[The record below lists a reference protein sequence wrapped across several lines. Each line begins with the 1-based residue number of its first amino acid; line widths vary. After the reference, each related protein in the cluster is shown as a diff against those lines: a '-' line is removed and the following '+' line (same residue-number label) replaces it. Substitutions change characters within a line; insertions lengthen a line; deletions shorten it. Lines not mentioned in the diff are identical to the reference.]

1 VGPNDDGDDGHERMG
16 PPRIALKPCS
26 GAIGSE
32 YKREMARHFQ
42 LKSTAAMSRLGIDY
56 TSALNDEQR
65 AVALAPRGPLVVL
78 AGAGSGKTRAITYRV
93 ARFLDTGI
101 APERILLLT
110 FTNRAAKEML
120 RRVGELV
127 GPQALQV
134 MGGTFHHVGNALLK
148 KHALAIGYG
157 ENFTILDREDAR
169 ELMAAAVV
177 DAKIDT
183 GKARFPKADVLLDL
197 ASAAINQRLPARDL
211 LLQRAPR
218 FAHLSDEIMAVCRAF
233 VHKKA
238 SLNVMDFDDLLMNW
252 AVLLEEGGALAEHI
266 KKSFDAVLVDEYQ
279 DTNALQGSIVDL
291 MAEPHRNV
299 TVVGDDAQ
307 CIYGFRGAAI
317 ENIRGFSA
325 RWPGATTLPLQLNYR
340 STPEICA
347 LANATMAR
355 AREES
360 STRLR
365 ALRPSG
371 MLPALVPCRDVG
383 LQAEFVAE
391 RILQLRDE
399 GIGLDQIAVLYRAHR
414 HVLELQ
420 VELTRRGIPFLVRS
434 GLRFFEQAHIKDV
447 LCHLKLLWNAD
458 DELSFRRTVKLH
470 DGIGNAT
477 ADALWGS
484 FKVALSRGKDAAAA
498 ARALVDDPCLDGT
511 LGRRAKPGVDKY
523 AGVLGRMGAHD
534 VKDKPG
540 EQIRVLLDG
549 SYGDYLRKAY
559 PLAEERIAEIEQLA
573 DYAAG
578 FVDTETFL
586 SELMLV
592 QSFSAEEI
600 IAAEDPDEKVTLS
613 SVHQAK
619 GLEWSRVFIVWATEG
634 SFPSDLALKDD
645 LGEDEE
651 RRLWYVAVTRAKD
664 EVYVCHPQTSRLRDT
679 SMVLHKPSRF
689 VTELPEPTTD
699 DDGTASGLYEPW
711 ILELVAPDTP
721 PGLTTV
727 DTAPAQQLEK
737 NAPDVDEDNEAGGR
751 FRLQS

>member
-1 VGPNDDGDDGHERMG
+1 
-16 PPRIALKPCS
+16 
-26 GAIGSE
+26 
-32 YKREMARHFQ
+32 MARHFQ
-42 LKSTAAMSRLGIDY
+42 LKSAAALSRLGIDY
-56 TSALNDEQR
+56 QAALNDEQR
-65 AVALAPRGPLVVL
+65 AVALAPPGPVAVL

-101 APERILLLT
+101 PPEKILLLT

-134 MGGTFHHVGNALLK
+134 TGGTFHHVGNAILK

-183 GKARFPKADVLLDL
+183 GKARFPKADVLLDI
-197 ASAAINQRLPARDL
+197 ASAAINQRKPARDV

-218 FAHLSDEIMAVCRAF
+218 FAHLADDIMGVCRAF
-233 VHKKA
+233 VQKKA
-238 SLNVMDFDDLLMNW
+238 ALNVMDFDDLLMNW
-252 AVLLEEGGALAEHI
+252 AVLLEEGGKLAEHI
-266 KKSFDAVLVDEYQ
+266 QRSFDAVLVDEYQ
-279 DTNALQGSIVDL
+279 DTNALQGAIVDL
-291 MAEPHRNV
+291 MARPHRNV

-307 CIYGFRGAAI
+307 CIYGFRGAAV
-317 ENIRGFSA
+317 ENLRDFPA
-325 RWPGATTLPLQLNYR
+325 RWPGATVLPLQVNYR

-347 LANATMAR
+347 LANATLSR
-355 AREES
+355 ARQEFP
-360 STRLR
+360 TRLR
-365 ALRPSG
+365 AVRPSG
-371 MLPALVPCRDVG
+371 MLPALVPCRDVAV
-383 LQAEFVAE
+383 QAEFVAE

-399 GIGLDQIAVLYRAHR
+399 GVGLDDIAVLYRAHR
-414 HVLELQ
+414 NVLELQ

-470 DGIGNAT
+470 DGVGNAT
-477 ADALWGS
+477 ADALWGA
-484 FKVALSRGKDAAAA
+484 FKVALSRGKDAAGA

-511 LGRRAKPGVDKY
+511 LGRRAKPGVERY
-523 AGVLGRMGAHD
+523 ASVLGRMGERD
-534 VKDKPG
+534 LRDKPG

-549 SYGDYLRKAY
+549 CYADHLRKAY
-559 PLAEERIAEIEQLA
+559 PVADERIAEIEQLA

-578 FVDTETFL
+578 FADTEAFL
-586 SELMLV
+586 GELMLV
-592 QSFSAEEI
+592 QSFSAEEVVS
-600 IAAEDPDEKVTLS
+600 AEDPDEKVTLS

-619 GLEWSRVFIVWATEG
+619 GLEWARVFVVWATDG
-634 SFPSDLALKDD
+634 AFPSDLALKDD

-651 RRLWYVAVTRAKD
+651 RRLWYVAVTRARD

-679 SMVLHKPSRF
+679 TMVLHKPSRF
-689 VTELPEPTTD
+689 VAELPEPVAEP
-699 DDGTASGLYEPW
+699 DGTTSGLYEPW
-711 ILELVAPDTP
+711 VIELVAPEALPPADTP
-721 PGLTTV
+721 DAPRLAAV
-727 DTAPAQQLEK
+727 DDAVGRGDDD
-737 NAPDVDEDNEAGGR
+737 APDDGADDTRR
-751 FRLQS
+751 FRLES

>member
-1 VGPNDDGDDGHERMG
+1 
-16 PPRIALKPCS
+16 
-26 GAIGSE
+26 
-32 YKREMARHFQ
+32 MARHFQ
-42 LKSTAAMSRLGIDY
+42 LKSSAALSRLGIDY
-56 TSALNDEQR
+56 QAALNDEQR
-65 AVALAPRGPLVVL
+65 AVALAPRGPLAVL

-93 ARFLDTGI
+93 ARFLDSGI

-127 GPQALQV
+127 GPAALQV

-169 ELMAAAVV
+169 ELMATAIV

-183 GKARFPKADVLLDL
+183 SKARFPKADVLLEI
-197 ASAAINQRLPARDL
+197 ASAAINQQKPAREVL
-211 LLQRAPR
+211 IQRAPR
-218 FAHLSDEIMAVCRAF
+218 FAHLSDEIMSVCRAF
-233 VHKKA
+233 VQKKA
-238 SLNVMDFDDLLMNW
+238 ALNVMDFDDLLMNW
-252 AVLLEEGGALAEHI
+252 SVLLEEGGKLAEHI
-266 KKSFDAVLVDEYQ
+266 KTSFDAVLVDEYQ
-279 DTNALQGSIVDL
+279 DTNALQGRIVDL
-291 MAEPHRNV
+291 MAQPHGNV

-317 ENIRGFSA
+317 ENLRGFSS
-325 RWPGATTLPLQLNYR
+325 RWPGAQTLPLQVNYR
-340 STPEICA
+340 STPEICT
-347 LANATMAR
+347 LANATLSR
-355 AREES
+355 ARHEYA
-360 STRLR
+360 TRLR

-371 MLPALVPCRDVG
+371 MQPALVPCRDVG
-383 LQAEFVAE
+383 VQAEFVAE

-399 GIGLDQIAVLYRAHR
+399 GVGLDNVAVLYRAHR
-414 HVLELQ
+414 NVLELQ

-484 FKVALSRGKDAAAA
+484 FKVALARGKDAAAA

-511 LGRRAKPGVDKY
+511 LGRRAKPGVEKY
-523 AGVLGRMGAHD
+523 AGVLLRMAAHD
-534 VKDKPG
+534 VRDKPG

-559 PLAEERIAEIEQLA
+559 PVADERIAEIEQLA

-578 FVDTETFL
+578 FADTETFL

-600 IAAEDPDEKVTLS
+600 VSAEDPDEKVTLS

-619 GLEWSRVFIVWATEG
+619 GLEWSRVFIVWATDG

-645 LGEDEE
+645 EGEEEE
-651 RRLWYVAVTRAKD
+651 RRLWYVALTRAKD
-664 EVYVCHPQTSRLRDT
+664 ELYVCHPQTSRLRDT

-689 VTELPEPTTD
+689 VSELPEPEVEP
-699 DDGTASGLYEPW
+699 DGTSSGLYESW
-711 ILELVAPDTP
+711 VIELVAPDALP
-721 PGLTTV
+721 PADQPPSHQLSSTS
-727 DTAPAQQLEK
+727 PASSSTS
-737 NAPDVDEDNEAGGR
+737 ASSSSSRDGEDEAGAFDGAR
-751 FRLQS
+751 FRLES